1 MAALLRRTQNG
12 RPGVALIN
20 THPAKMLDRMTAI
33 TGHAVELPLQ
43 FNRFMAQTAK
53 KDKIDP
59 TLPALRKILTKY
71 N

>member
-1 MAALLRRTQNG
+1 
-12 RPGVALIN
+12 
-20 THPAKMLDRMTAI
+20 MLDRMTAI
-33 TGHAVELPLQ
+33 TAMLWSCSLQ